1 MMHGLLL
8 FAHLVGVI
16 IWIGGMFFAAVCL
29 HPSLAP
35 LAGKDRV
42 GLMSGTLGRFL
53 NYVIIAIVL
62 IWVSGIGMIAAVGG
76 RGMPI
81 GWHLMIGIGV
91 VMTLIFA
98 YLFVRLFRPALR
110 AIGQG
115 DLAAV
120 PALFARIRTLV
131 LVNLALGVAAIA
143 GVTMLV

>member
-1 MMHGLLL
+1 
-8 FAHLVGVI
+8 
-16 IWIGGMFFAAVCL
+16 
-29 HPSLAP
+29 
-35 LAGKDRV
+35 
-42 GLMSGTLGRFL
+42 
-53 NYVIIAIVL
+53 
-62 IWVSGIGMIAAVGG
+62 
-76 RGMPI
+76 
-81 GWHLMIGIGV
+81 
-91 VMTLIFA
+91 MTLIFA